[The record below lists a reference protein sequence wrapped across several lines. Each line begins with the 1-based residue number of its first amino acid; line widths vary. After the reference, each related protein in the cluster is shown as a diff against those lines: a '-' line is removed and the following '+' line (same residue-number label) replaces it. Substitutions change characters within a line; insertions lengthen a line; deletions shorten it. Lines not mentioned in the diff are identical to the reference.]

1 MPTKI
6 TNPTDPDG
14 QAVMEV
20 LTDLEVP
27 ANSAYNATLGVR
39 NMAGQN
45 VIAKLDA
52 METATYARIDA
63 MEAATYARIEALE
76 VATNAH
82 IKALESST
90 DARIEALEATME
102 ARFDG
107 VDARLD
113 ALSTQIDIL
122 GWAVMASLAMLTVLS
137 AKTLLGGKK

>member
-14 QAVMEV
+14 QALMEV
-20 LTDLEVP
+20 LTDLDVP
-27 ANSAYNATLGVR
+27 GNSTYNATLGVR

-52 METATYARIDA
+52 METATYARI
-63 MEAATYARIEALE
+63 EALE

-82 IKALESST
+82 IKALEAST
-90 DARIEALEATME
+90 DARIEAMEATME
-102 ARFDG
+102 ARFNG

>member
-14 QAVMEV
+14 QALMEV

-27 ANSAYNATLGVR
+27 GNSAYNATLGVR
-39 NMAGQN
+39 NMAGEN

-52 METATYARIDA
+52 MET
-63 MEAATYARIEALE
+63 ATYARIEALE

-82 IKALESST
+82 IKALEAST
-90 DARIEALEATME
+90 DARIEAMEATME
-102 ARFDG
+102 ARFNG

-113 ALSTQIDIL
+113 ALSSQIDIL

>member
-39 NMAGQN
+39 NMAGEN

-52 METATYARIDA
+52 METATYARI
-63 MEAATYARIEALE
+63 EALE
-76 VATNAH
+76 A
-82 IKALESST
+82 ST
-90 DARIEALEATME
+90 DARIEAMVATME

-122 GWAVMASLAMLTVLS
+122 GWAVMAMLAMLTVLS
-137 AKTLLGGKK
+137 AKSLLGGK

>member
-14 QAVMEV
+14 QALMEV
-20 LTDLEVP
+20 LTDLDVP
-27 ANSAYNATLGVR
+27 GNSAYNATLGVR

-63 MEAATYARIEALE
+63 LE

-82 IKALESST
+82 IKALEAST
-90 DARIEALEATME
+90 DARIEAMEATME
-102 ARFDG
+102 ARFNG

>member
-14 QAVMEV
+14 QALMEV

-27 ANSAYNATLGVR
+27 GNSVYNATLGVR
-39 NMAGQN
+39 NMAGEN

-52 METATYARIDA
+52 METATYA
-63 MEAATYARIEALE
+63 
-76 VATNAH
+76 H
-82 IKALESST
+82 IKALEAST
-90 DARIEALEATME
+90 DARIEAMEATME
-102 ARFDG
+102 ARFNG

-113 ALSTQIDIL
+113 ALSSQIDIL